1 MSGTVPGADVAGA
14 IRARALR
21 GTVAEGDS
29 LRGSGHVT
37 ARRAARESREPRHV
51 TGAFTAGELAV
62 GQARSWGP
70 RTRTPRGPRSGPRP
84 APPPLGGESGL
95 GLPEPRFPHLRA
107 ADQEAE
113 RTEVRRG
120 AGSGGPGVTASPAG
134 VAAAPRWATASEFK
148 SSVLPRGWPETAFFS
163 HRLSSHIGK
172 GRGGVAGSAVATT
185 VSRKFFSISH
195 PLRAATARGGAA
207 PRGPPETLARA
218 LGSALVRG
226 PARSRFLGTSQEPW
240 VTGRGRRPDF
250 DRNPCRAPGPGA
262 GATLTGVAS
271 GSWSEP
277 PAFLSVGQER
287 SQLSGSGH
295 APWPLG
301 PQPGPRFLGRLPV

>member
-1 MSGTVPGADVAGA
+1 MGRGRPAQSRRGGPRSPGPRGHRGSGPARTLLQGSPGRVAGVAVVSGTVPGADVAGA

-163 HRLSSHIGK
+163 HRKRSR
-172 GRGGVAGSAVATT
+172 RGG
-185 VSRKFFSISH
+185 RE
-195 PLRAATARGGAA
+195 RGGNHCLQKVLLDLTPTASCHRPGWGCA
-207 PRGPPETLARA
+207 PRPPGNLGSGPRLSAREGPRSLPLPRHLSGAVGHREGPPAR
-218 LGSALVRG
+218 L
-226 PARSRFLGTSQEPW
+226 
-240 VTGRGRRPDF
+240 
-250 DRNPCRAPGPGA
+250 
-262 GATLTGVAS
+262 
-271 GSWSEP
+271 
-277 PAFLSVGQER
+277 
-287 SQLSGSGH
+287 
-295 APWPLG
+295 
-301 PQPGPRFLGRLPV
+301 